1 MKTYLRNQCD
11 RIRESFGK
19 HPYYKLCETIRGTFI
34 QVCRTMVLL
43 REQLFADAV
52 EILDMLLQ
60 RRGMEALDLEQLW
73 SDIYTIYR
81 DRDGASCDRADTQ
94 TEVAMLFYAVLFGL
108 QSVNHSYYRGEVQ
121 RVLHATI
128 HKCYGKEENTS
139 QKEAVSIDKC
149 YEIEAKLRA
158 QVNKHSE
165 AVLAWME
172 EYFVSNQSL
181 TDEIMRIC
189 SDDNSDGLNFD
200 NVPAIL
206 CSPRAKELWTELYK
220 AGYVNNKCVTT
231 RSRTESAV
239 MAKIM
244 ADKLGL
250 TRYWQD
256 FSDLWQMTNLKAA
269 GDKANYS
276 TSCDNFEKKIKRLFD

>member
-1 MKTYLRNQCD
+1 MKIGVLNNY
-11 RIRESFGK
+11 G
-19 HPYYKLCETIRGTFI
+19 TIN
-34 QVCRTMVLL
+34 
-43 REQLFADAV
+43 
-52 EILDMLLQ
+52 
-60 RRGMEALDLEQLW
+60 
-73 SDIYTIYR
+73 DIH
-81 DRDGASCDRADTQ
+81 D
-94 TEVAMLFYAVLFGL
+94 
-108 QSVNHSYYRGEVQ
+108 
-121 RVLHATI
+121 
-128 HKCYGKEENTS
+128 
-139 QKEAVSIDKC
+139 
-149 YEIEAKLRA
+149 A
-158 QVNKHSE
+158 QV
-165 AVLAWME
+165 VLSTPGEQMVQA
-172 EYFVSNQSL
+172 SPSTN
-181 TDEIMRIC
+181 
-189 SDDNSDGLNFD
+189 NSDGLSFD

-276 TSCDNFEKKIKRLFD
+276 TSCDNFEKKIKCLFT